1 MYIEHVNFTWDPKKS
16 RSNLKKHG
24 VPFEE
29 AVTVFYDPLAKVA
42 HDPEHSSN
50 EDRFILVGHSHM
62 NRLLFVIHIYR
73 EDLDNI
79 RIISARRAT
88 KREIRDFEELE

>member
-1 MYIEHVNFTWDPKKS
+1 MYIEHVNFTWDPKKA

-29 AVTVFYDPLAKVA
+29 AVMVFYDPLAKVA

-62 NRLLFVIHIYR
+62 NRLF
-73 EDLDNI
+73 
-79 RIISARRAT
+79 
-88 KREIRDFEELE
+88 F